1 MIKFHN
7 SSAQA
12 ITAYLGLQA
21 FSVSMRVREFS
32 NFTVDSLPWG
42 QNLLKLW
49 LVLQIQSH
57 SLMFANEN
65 NHFRGGQWIMF
76 IL

>member
-32 NFTVDSLPWG
+32 NFTVDSLP
-42 QNLLKLW
+42 
-49 LVLQIQSH
+49 
-57 SLMFANEN
+57 
-65 NHFRGGQWIMF
+65 
-76 IL
+76 